1 MGVPVNE
8 VSPDGLDEAALVERA
23 RGGDIDAF
31 GALVH
36 RHRAD
41 AYRLAYFI
49 TGSRGDAEDAAQEGF
64 VKAYMAISRFRPNAD
79 IRPWLLRIVANES
92 KNRRRSSTRR
102 ERREQLAM
110 ARDPS
115 LIAPPPASPEETALG
130 HLDAERLSLALAALG
145 DRDQLVVGY
154 RYFAGLSEAE
164 MAVVLGCAP
173 GTVKS
178 RLARALGRLRES
190 LSKDDGHV

>member
-31 GALVH
+31 GVLVH

-49 TGSRGDAEDAAQEGF
+49 TGSRGDAEDAVQEGL
-64 VKAYMAISRFRPNAD
+64 VKAYMAMARFRANAD
-79 IRPWLLRIVANES
+79 IRPWLLRIVANEA
-92 KNRRRSSTRR
+92 KNRRRSATRR
-102 ERREQLAM
+102 ERREQVAM
-110 ARDPS
+110 ADP
-115 LIAPPPASPEETALG
+115 ARVAMPPASPEDTALG
-130 HLDAERLSLALAALG
+130 QIDAERLTLALAALG
-145 DRDQLVVGY
+145 ERDRLVVGY

-164 MAVVLGCAP
+164 TAAVLGCAP

-178 RLARALGRLRES
+178 RLARALGRLRVA
-190 LSKDDGHV
+190 LSKDDSHV